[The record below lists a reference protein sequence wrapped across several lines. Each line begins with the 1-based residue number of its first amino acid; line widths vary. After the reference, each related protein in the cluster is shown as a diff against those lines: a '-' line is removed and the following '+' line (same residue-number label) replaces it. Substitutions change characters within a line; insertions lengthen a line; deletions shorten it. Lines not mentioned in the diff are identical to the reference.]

1 MRKYLKCYK
10 QERIYNAEVL
20 SEAVE
25 KHFYRMHKKYKEK
38 LKTQYKFL
46 SKNVQVLRYNMRHYV
61 LRW

>member
-1 MRKYLKCYK
+1 MRKYFKCYK

-25 KHFYRMHKKYKEK
+25 NFYRMHKKNKEK

-46 SKNVQVLRYNMRHYV
+46 SKNFQVLCYNMRHYV